1 MKNTK
6 QANPRRQ
13 DGLFSAALEM
23 KGVGFMKN
31 VFKWMVVGVLIAG
44 TASADT
50 RYRGVGDWSDASPSP
65 GWDNGVPTSAD
76 EARLITTAA
85 VTILNGTAAV
95 ATTVRLGNLWNWDGG
110 HVVVNSGGSLTA
122 THLTMGSA
130 SANGGGPSS
139 FTNHLGGIVTLSG
152 ELSFA
157 NGISSVFNGG
167 TMSVGS
173 LRSTAGGTGLLDID
187 GGTFTAGN
195 ILGFDLSAGSG
206 FTIQIRNGG
215 VLRIAGSSQAEA
227 DQLNAWHQTVGSITS
242 DVSLF
247 AVYNLQTDM
256 TTLGPTTAL
265 DLDPPTPNPAG
276 FASAPIAIS
285 SSEIWMTAEGS
296 DASGWIQ
303 YRFDE
308 TSGNP
313 GGKGSGWQTSSSYTD
328 GGLSPDTQYS
338 YTVTM
343 RDAFGNTTT
352 ASPPVSATTAATDPD
367 LGSLPYL
374 SGKAVAIWSKGAEQF
389 VRSSGVDDGVL
400 RADRKSYEANDE
412 GRFLCFAEAGNTI
425 AIMDMMLSRYVTHTA
440 GKLASA
446 VGGDP
451 AARRFTLED
460 QGNNYYAIKANNGT
474 YVRVDGAGELLVDA
488 VSITGDALFAIVPI
502 RTGPNVVMRAYEGWE
517 ADFHSQNSA
526 DFPVNKVN
534 IGMLQMTPQLYADTQ
549 FTDMRAV
556 WNTDQYETEF
566 ILPYVDY
573 SQVSMT
579 VQVDNLINRIK
590 RMEGLGYTFD
600 YVILYH
606 EILAGLP
613 GGPWSDPRISSQAE
627 IDLFR
632 ERVTAAY
639 NAGEVDYPSYRV
651 FCLPYQFA
659 SNSVMGF
666 SAGGVP
672 ADTPVGCDAE
682 TLEFIKNNFDGMFLE
697 VNGHDY
703 TQRDEDA
710 DAAAAAVWCR
720 DNGLE
725 FGITS
730 GGSGKDAAYKTMY
743 GNIFAKMNTAG
754 FDKSWDGMHY
764 VLHHVH
770 QPLSDRLP
778 EWTTNTTTE
787 NAKWLI
793 EQVMPFE
800 APSIAAVDT
809 DGDGVAD
816 LEEVRAGTPILE
828 LELGDYDTWAGNF
841 TKADLS
847 DPTADFDGDGV
858 ENLMEYALGGSP
870 INADAAS
877 TRPVSQR
884 VGDYLVHVY
893 NERTDDTSLT
903 YTVELSTHLVSN
915 GWNTNGLEFVGA
927 AGFSNI
933 WNVVTHKVSTL
944 GKAQQFI
951 RLKIE
956 QD

>member
-1 MKNTK
+1 
-6 QANPRRQ
+6 
-13 DGLFSAALEM
+13 
-23 KGVGFMKN
+23 MKN
-31 VFKWMVVGVLIAG
+31 VFKWMVVGLLIAG
-44 TASADT
+44 TVSADT
-50 RYRGVGDWSDASPSP
+50 RYRGVGDWSDVSPSP
-65 GWDNGVPTSAD
+65 GWDNGVPTSAG
-76 EARLITTAA
+76 EARLITTAT
-85 VTILNGTAAV
+85 VTIQNGTAAV

-122 THLTMGSA
+122 THLTMGSD

-139 FTNHLGGIVTLSG
+139 FTNHSGGIVTLSG
-152 ELSFA
+152 VLSLA
-157 NGISSVFNGG
+157 NGISDVLNGG
-167 TMSVGS
+167 MMSVGS
-173 LRSTAGGTGLLDID
+173 LASTAGGTGSLDID

-195 ILGFDLSAGSG
+195 IRGFDLSAGSG
-206 FTIQIRNGG
+206 FTIDIQNGG

-242 DVSLF
+242 DEPLF

-256 TTLGPTTAL
+256 TTLGPATEL
-265 DLDPPTPNPAG
+265 DFDPPTPNPAG
-276 FASAPIAIS
+276 FTSQPIAIS

-313 GGKGSGWQTSSSYTD
+313 GGTGSGWQHSSSYTD

-343 RDAFGNTTT
+343 RDAFGNTATVS
-352 ASPPVSATTAATDPD
+352 ASASATTAAADPD

-389 VRSSGVDDGVL
+389 VRSSGVDNGVL

-412 GRFLCFAEAGNTI
+412 GRFLCIAEAGDTI
-425 AIMDMMLSRYVTHTA
+425 AIMDMMLSRYVTYTA

-451 AARRFTLED
+451 VARRFAMED
-460 QGNNYYAIKANNGT
+460 QGNNYYAIKADDGT
-474 YVRVDGAGELLVDA
+474 YVRVDGAGELLADA
-488 VSITGDALFAIVPI
+488 VGITDDALFAIVPI
-502 RTGPNVVMRAYEGWE
+502 RTGPNVVMRAFEGWE

-534 IGMLQMTPQLYADTQ
+534 IGMLQMSPQVYTDTQ

-573 SQVSMT
+573 SEVSMA
-579 VQVDNLINRIK
+579 VQVDNLITRIK

-606 EILAGLP
+606 EILADLP
-613 GGPWSDPRISSQAE
+613 GGPWSDPRISSQEE

-632 ERVTAAY
+632 SKVTAAY
-639 NAGEVDYPSYRV
+639 NAGEVNYPSYKV
-651 FCLPYQFA
+651 FAMPYQFEV
-659 SNSVMGF
+659 SLMGF
-666 SAGGVP
+666 GDD
-672 ADTPVGCDAE
+672 ADTEVGCDAE
-682 TLEFIKNNFDGMFLE
+682 TLAFIKDNFDGMFLE

-703 TQRDEDA
+703 TDRGEDA
-710 DAAAAAVWCR
+710 DAAEAAVWCR
-720 DNGLE
+720 DNGLD

-730 GGSGKDAAYKTMY
+730 GGSGKDTIYKSMY
-743 GNIFAKMNTAG
+743 ADIFAEMNAVG
-754 FDKSWDGMHY
+754 FDKSWDDMHY

-793 EQVMPFE
+793 EQVMSFE
-800 APSIAAVDT
+800 APSIAAIDT

-816 LEEVRAGTPILE
+816 LEEVRAGTPALE

-841 TKADLS
+841 AKADLS
-847 DPTADFDGDGV
+847 DPTADYDGDAL

-870 INADAAS
+870 IKSDAALS
-877 TRPVSQR
+877 HPVFQLFEN
-884 VGDYLVHVY
+884 YFVHV
-893 NERTDDTSLT
+893 ERTDDPSLT
-903 YTVELSTHLVSN
+903 YTVEWTDDLVN
-915 GWNTNGLEFVGA
+915 TGGVMGWETDGVEFVSEFE
-927 AGFSNI
+927 FSD
-933 WNVVTHKVSTL
+933 VLKTVTNQIPVD
-944 GKAQQFI
+944 GKDQQFI

-956 QD
+956 QE